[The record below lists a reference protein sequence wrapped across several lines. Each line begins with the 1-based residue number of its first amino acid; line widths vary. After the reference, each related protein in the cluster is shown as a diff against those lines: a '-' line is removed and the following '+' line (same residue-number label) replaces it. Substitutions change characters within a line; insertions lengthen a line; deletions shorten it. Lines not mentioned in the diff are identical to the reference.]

1 MENNEVIVPAAD
13 PSEEQPTQAIPEE
26 TAENSP
32 EPAEPVAEQPEEAA
46 AETAEPEP
54 EEPGEPE
61 GEENEEAPAEE
72 PEPEESQPDYVKATL
87 ESGIVPLELRFCQ
100 INDCYSRL
108 PIAYRTATVINSV
121 TMGVLNQERYEYAA
135 DSTEQGIRLARWN
148 IVEAMKTIKK
158 FEEAGRHIQWLSVR
172 CPAGL
177 AAQVDMY
184 TWMKALMEEND
195 FHTPE
200 KLCLE
205 FPQSLLFE
213 ESEKTQISILNLKL
227 LNIKSLM
234 SGCAASDCPVGNLI
248 DCPVDMVLLDESKTR
263 LAGDRDKGSVIT
275 SLMQYIRSMN
285 IEIIADGIVEDD
297 QIQVCSR
304 AECIGYI
311 VSNDYYGYIEHG
323 SKTMTL
329 EEAIAQK
336 EEET

>member
-1 MENNEVIVPAAD
+1 MENNEEFIPNAD
-13 PSEEQPTQAIPEE
+13 PSEETPAEVIPEE
-26 TAENSP
+26 TAAEA
-32 EPAEPVAEQPEEAA
+32 AEPEQTEETAEQTDSQEEAEA
-46 AETAEPEP
+46 AETEEPIDGEEETAEEAEPE
-54 EEPGEPE
+54 EV
-61 GEENEEAPAEE
+61 
-72 PEPEESQPDYVKATL
+72 QPDYVKATL

-100 INDCYSRL
+100 INDCYNRL
-108 PIAYRTATVINSV
+108 PIAYRTETVINSV
-121 TMGVLNQERYEYAA
+121 TMGVLTQDRYEYAA

-177 AAQVDMY
+177 ASQVDMY
-184 TWMKALMEEND
+184 SWMKTLMEEND
-195 FHTPE
+195 FDLPE

-213 ESEKTQISILNLKL
+213 ESAKTQISILNLKL

-285 IEIIADGIVEDD
+285 IDIIADGVIEDD
-297 QIQVCSR
+297 QIQLLNR